1 MPREFLGTN
10 ARYRAKMRGNERLS
24 QRPCPWARCAVT
36 VALCIGIV
44 ACTPRLDTRG
54 YQFDPDT
61 LSQIVPGTHTRDDVA
76 EILGSPSSTA
86 IVAPEV
92 WYYIGNQTET
102 LAFFEPKVTER
113 QVVTI
118 VFDDEGVVSTIDAF
132 GLERSRR
139 FEFVERETP
148 TTGSQLTLLDQL
160 LGNLGRFNKAGEASK

>member
-1 MPREFLGTN
+1 VP
-10 ARYRAKMRGNERLS
+10 YRAKMDGNKHLS
-24 QRPCPWARCAVT
+24 QRLYSLARS
-36 VALCIGIV
+36 VATAAFCMGIV

-61 LSQIVPGTHTRDDVA
+61 LSQIVPGTHTQDDVA

-86 IVAPEV
+86 VLDSET

-102 LAFFEPKVTER
+102 FAFFEPKVTER

-118 VFDDEGVVSTIDAF
+118 VFGNDGVVSTIDAI
-132 GLERSRR
+132 GLDRGRK
-139 FEFVERETP
+139 FDFVERETP

-160 LGNLGRFNKAGEASK
+160 LGNLGRFNKGTEAGQ

>member
-1 MPREFLGTN
+1 
-10 ARYRAKMRGNERLS
+10 MRGNKHLS
-24 QRPCPWARCAVT
+24 QRLYPLARCVATAV
-36 VALCIGIV
+36 LCVGIV
-44 ACTPRLDTRG
+44 ACAPRLDTRG

-61 LSQIVPGTHTRDDVA
+61 LSQIVPGTHTKDDVT

-86 IVAPEV
+86 VLDSEV

-118 VFDDEGVVSTIDAF
+118 VFGNDGVVSTIDAF
-132 GLERSRR
+132 GLERGRK
-139 FEFVERETP
+139 FDFVERETP

-160 LGNLGRFNKAGEASK
+160 LGNLGRFNKGNEAGK

>member
-1 MPREFLGTN
+1 
-10 ARYRAKMRGNERLS
+10 MRGNKCPS
-24 QRPCPWARCAVT
+24 QRTYLRARCVTAAV
-36 VALCIGIV
+36 LCIGIL

-86 IVAPEV
+86 VLDSEI

-118 VFDDEGVVSTIDAF
+118 AFDNDGVVSTIDAF
-132 GLERSRR
+132 GLERGRK
-139 FEFVERETP
+139 FEFVERETQ
-148 TTGSQLTLLDQL
+148 TTGSKLTLLDQL
-160 LGNLGRFNKAGEASK
+160 LGNLGRFNKESGAGN